1 MGIMRLVTAL
11 YERKLSPARV
21 ERALARSVQRGWKAP
36 VMKVSPG
43 RVRVACVQRSIKRA
57 GGVGAWVAD
66 MERFVRQAAEQGAA
80 LAVFPEYNFFDMF
93 GFVPGFAA
101 VNALLRR
108 KAIKRMGRSVPDEG
122 IRPRPA
128 APERPAGFGAFFMA
142 ITRPV
147 ERAVCRT
154 MAALAQAYGITVY
167 TGSYVMAEEGR
178 LYNAGSVFS
187 PEGKKEL
194 TQKKLHLTDD
204 EQAMG
209 MARGSRLEVIDLG
222 FARAAFPICMD
233 ATYFETFRI
242 AREQGADI
250 VAVPISNSEEYSLAA
265 SLRGIWGRVQ
275 ESYVYGLKA
284 SQNGWVA
291 GMHFTGIAGVFA
303 PLELTQKGDGLLAG
317 SPAPEGDS
325 LAVAELDITALRRA
339 RQEADYLGDI
349 NPAFEAD
356 YVKRAYARVK
366 GGKP

>member
-1 MGIMRLVTAL
+1 MKLVTAL
-11 YERKLSPARV
+11 YDGKLSPARV
-21 ERALARSVQRGWKAP
+21 ERALARSIHRDFRAPQRKER
-36 VMKVSPG
+36 PG
-43 RVRVACVQRSIKRA
+43 CVRVACVQRRIKPA
-57 GGVGAWVAD
+57 GSVNLWVAD
-66 MERFVRQAAEQGAA
+66 MERFVRQAAESGAA
-80 LAVFPEYNFFDMF
+80 LVVFPEYNFFDML

-101 VNALLRR
+101 ANALLRR
-108 KAIKRMGRSVPDEG
+108 KAMKRMGKPAQEKGV
-122 IRPRPA
+122 RPRPRV
-128 APERPAGFGAFFMA
+128 PERPAGFGAFFMA
-142 ITRPV
+142 VAEPV
-147 ERAVCRT
+147 ERAVCQA
-154 MAALAQAYGITVY
+154 MAALARSYGITVY
-167 TGSYVMAEEGR
+167 TGSYVMAGEGR

-187 PEGKKEL
+187 PEGKRAL

-209 MARGSRLEVIDLG
+209 MARGDCLCVADLG
-222 FARAAFPICMD
+222 FARAAFPVCMD

-303 PLELTQKGDGLLAG
+303 PLELTAKGDGLLAG

-325 LAVAELDITALRRA
+325 LAVAELDIGALRRA
-339 RQEADYLGDI
+339 REEAEYWGDV
-349 NPAFEAD
+349 NPKFEAD
-356 YVKRAYARVK
+356 YGKRAYARVK
-366 GGKP
+366 GGVR